1 MGKPIQVRVTQEPGV
16 VREVDSAEFTDLSRQ
31 GLLHSHNVEG
41 VKSPRKWVDKKRG
54 DEVVV
59 PNDPITDPAAGSV
72 NTKGAS
78 K

>member
-16 VREVDSAEFTDLSRQ
+16 VREVDEAEFTDLRRQ

-41 VKSPRKWVDKKRG
+41 VKSPKKWVAKERG
-54 DEVVV
+54 EEVVTA
-59 PNDPITDPAAGSV
+59 PDQITDPAAGST
-72 NTKGAS
+72 NTKEAS